1 MLDQDP
7 SLDKNEEF
15 CKFVTTYCS
24 GDEAESPLNFVHMYY
39 CTFYHWFGSLMLFA
53 YILIGAL
60 FFIAF
65 MYLLSST
72 ADDYLSNSLE
82 YITIK
87 SGINEAL
94 AGVTLLAFGNGAP
107 DVFSSFGSASVTT
120 NSGGNSMTDAMAI
133 LLGGAFFL
141 QTFVMALTLSSAEG
155 KKIKATKVFFLRES
169 IFLYIVLIYLAVI
182 LFFIKIVS
190 WFVCLGF
197 IGIYLAYIMT
207 AVYQSRKENKEIAD
221 DDRSKSVNLIAKDMV
236 NFAKDYKNSHAG
248 SKIKEIE
255 Q

>member
-1 MLDQDP
+1 
-7 SLDKNEEF
+7 
-15 CKFVTTYCS
+15 
-24 GDEAESPLNFVHMYY
+24 
-39 CTFYHWFGSLMLFA
+39 
-53 YILIGAL
+53 
-60 FFIAF
+60 
-65 MYLLSST
+65 
-72 ADDYLSNSLE
+72 
-82 YITIK
+82 
-87 SGINEAL
+87 
-94 AGVTLLAFGNGAP
+94 
-107 DVFSSFGSASVTT
+107 
-120 NSGGNSMTDAMAI
+120 MTDAMAI